1 MRGLNKAHAKIG
13 KSIFKRRF
21 SMSLYGDRKPSH
33 PLWRSSLPEDT
44 LKIHYVCSTIQ
55 RKGLL
60 LKSSDFIQFSWQ
72 MNACS
77 PYLEKT
83 LIETPMPLKSQ
94 LQTFCRMNNIQHTL
108 LINVS
113 SITAIYLFFHC
124 FFFLPQLLLQQK
136 ALCFIV
142 NSG

>member
-1 MRGLNKAHAKIG
+1 
-13 KSIFKRRF
+13 
-21 SMSLYGDRKPSH
+21 
-33 PLWRSSLPEDT
+33 
-44 LKIHYVCSTIQ
+44 
-55 RKGLL
+55 
-60 LKSSDFIQFSWQ
+60 

-124 FFFLPQLLLQQK
+124 FFFSSSVTSPAK
-136 ALCFIV
+136 STVFYC
-142 NSG
+142 